1 MKSLFSVRYRWY
13 LAATLTI
20 AAVVAGVLV
29 FGPHLPWGGARP
41 SPDRESA
48 VLGAGATVVY
58 RTTYSVCGSTEETV
72 QPAWPE
78 LIGKGAPEILARHP
92 GWELAGFSAH
102 QVVLQ
107 RTIEAMCPDMVR
119 YRFLA
124 LADGRVV
131 IYYGRTRDH
140 LLLKEVSPIR
150 EVDLL
155 PEDRHLLEKGVVLE
169 GDLAVTQF
177 LEGLEE

>member
-1 MKSLFSVRYRWY
+1 MRYRWY
-13 LAATLTI
+13 LAATLAL

-41 SPDRESA
+41 SPEGQA
-48 VLGAGATVVY
+48 TVLEEGATVVY
-58 RTTYSVCGSTEETV
+58 RTTYAVCGSTEETV

-78 LIGKGAPEILARHP
+78 LIGKGAHEILVRHP
-92 GWELAGFSAH
+92 GWELASFSPQ

-131 IYYGRTRDH
+131 IYYGRTADH

-155 PEDRHLLEKGVVLE
+155 PEDRHQLEKGVVLE